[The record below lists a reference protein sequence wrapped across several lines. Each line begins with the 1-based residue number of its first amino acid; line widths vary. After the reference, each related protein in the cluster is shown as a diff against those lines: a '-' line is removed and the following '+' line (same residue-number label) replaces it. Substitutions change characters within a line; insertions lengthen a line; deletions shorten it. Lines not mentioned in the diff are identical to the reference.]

1 MSTREMAYSIFQQ
14 MTDEEL
20 EGFVA
25 LFRNVHPPKIGDNSD
40 KKTAF
45 ERLQSMIRPG
55 THDIDE
61 KKELEEYRKE
71 KYGI

>member
-1 MSTREMAYSIFQQ
+1 MSTRELAYNIIQQ
-14 MTDEEL
+14 MTDEQL

-25 LFRNVHPPKIGDNSD
+25 LFGNLYPPKTDDRSEQN
-40 KKTAF
+40 TAF

-61 KKELEEYRKE
+61 KKELEEYMKE

>member
-1 MSTREMAYSIFQQ
+1 MSTKELAYSIFQQ

-25 LFRNVHPPKIGDNSD
+25 LFRNIHPPKKIDVGE
-40 KKTAF
+40 KKSAF
-45 ERLQSMIRPG
+45 ERLQSMIKPG

>member
-1 MSTREMAYSIFQQ
+1 MSTRELAYSIFQQ
-14 MTDEEL
+14 LTDEQL

-25 LFRNVHPPKIGDNSD
+25 LFGNLYPTKTDVSSEQ
-40 KKTAF
+40 KTAF
-45 ERLQSMIRPG
+45 ERLQGMIRPG

>member
-1 MSTREMAYSIFQQ
+1 MSTRELAYNIIQQ
-14 MTDEEL
+14 MTDEQL

-25 LFRNVHPPKIGDNSD
+25 LFGNLYPPKTDDRSEQN
-40 KKTAF
+40 TAF

-71 KYGI
+71 KYGV